1 MSLSEQVRFVAA
13 FYRERAVMRYG
24 AHLRR
29 DPLCRLHLGSSG
41 RTDPYPIYD
50 EVRRRGPLIRSVAGP
65 WTSADYSICE
75 QVLRDRRFGVDMR
88 APDQRA
94 GSPQLSFLE
103 LDPPDHTRLR
113 RFAMPTFSPKAV
125 AGFGPQITGTVGELL
140 DVVPAGGSFDLVGGY
155 AAPMPI
161 AVITRL
167 LGVPDADSEE
177 FEQYGQ
183 AFGSALGGLQSLR
196 HARELFDAQRRLQRI
211 FTDLIEARRID
222 PGDDVISRLATAP
235 GEQIRAD
242 DMVPLC
248 TLLLIAGFE
257 TTVNLIG
264 NTVLALLERPELWRR
279 VAEDPTLV
287 DAAVEET
294 LRFDPPVQR
303 TARVAHADVQ
313 IGGQLVTEGQVV
325 VTLIGGVGRDPE
337 MVERPNEFDLDRPNR
352 DHLAFSAGLHYCVGQ
367 PLAKLEATIAVRELV
382 ARFPDLRIDGPG
394 TRRSG
399 TLIRGLARLPV
410 RTSMADRRTYTTV

>member
-1 MSLSEQVRFVAA
+1 MSVREQVRFVAGFA
-13 FYRERAVMRYG
+13 KERAVIRYG
-24 AHLRR
+24 AHLRG
-29 DPLCRLHLGSSG
+29 DPLCRLHLESVG
-41 RTDPYPIYD
+41 RRDPYPLYD
-50 EVRRRGPLIRSVAGP
+50 EVRRRGSLIPSVVGA
-65 WTSADYSICE
+65 WTSASYQICE

-88 APDQRA
+88 PADQRA
-94 GSPQLSFLE
+94 ASPQLSFLE

-113 RFAMPTFSPKAV
+113 RFVMPTFSPKAV
-125 AGFGPQITGTVGELL
+125 ASFDAQISATVAELL
-140 DVVPAGGSFDLVGGY
+140 DRVPPGGSFDLVGGY
-155 AAPMPI
+155 AGPMPI

-167 LGVPDADSEE
+167 LGIPDADSEE
-177 FEQYGQ
+177 FERYGQ
-183 AFGSALGGLQSLR
+183 TFGSALGGLQSLR
-196 HARELFDAQRRLQRI
+196 HARELFEAQRRLERI
-211 FTDLIEARRID
+211 FSSLIEKRRVD
-222 PGDDVISRLATAP
+222 PGEDVISRLATAP

-264 NTVLALLERPELWRR
+264 NTVLALLQRPELWRR

-303 TARVAHADVQ
+303 TARVAHADVEL
-313 IGGQLVTEGQVV
+313 GGELVAQGQMV
-325 VTLIGGVGRDPE
+325 VTLIGGAGRDPDV
-337 MVERPNEFDLDRPNR
+337 VERPNEFVLDRPSR
-352 DHLAFSAGLHYCVGQ
+352 DHLAFSAGMHYCVGQ

-394 TRRSG
+394 ARRSG

-410 RTSMADRRTYTTV
+410 RTSLAHGRTYVAA